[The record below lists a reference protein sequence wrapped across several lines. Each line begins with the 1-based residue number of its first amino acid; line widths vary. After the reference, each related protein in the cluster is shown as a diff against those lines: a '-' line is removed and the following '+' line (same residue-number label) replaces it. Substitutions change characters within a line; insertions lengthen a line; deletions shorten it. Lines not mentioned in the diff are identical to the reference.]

1 MSTSTTTS
9 TSIMSSVLKTPP
21 LQTATATIDTLCGR
35 LSSATLLEDR
45 RAAILGLRSF
55 AKQYPASVAS
65 GSLRELITTL
75 RRDGL
80 GQTEKSDSTRKG
92 GGTADEGGDVDTI
105 RLVLETLLMLFNPDA
120 SSPEAGD
127 EIAFF
132 MADEFSMRQD
142 NILLLLSLLDPTSPY
157 ADYYSRLYSVQLL
170 TAICSARPERL
181 QECILSA
188 PLGVSRLVG
197 ILDDARDAV
206 RNAGL
211 VLLVDLTSGANED
224 LRKIVAFEDV
234 YGKVF
239 ALIQMEGGLAE
250 AGITAQDCLS
260 LLAHLIKGSASNQ
273 TMFREGGCVTQMVRL
288 LAEAFPPNE
297 EEAAFVTQGR
307 ERATWGLLQLLG
319 LFLETGESSTPQNQ
333 AAFFRMGSAQVLL
346 DLGFCADL
354 ATPLRILALKCAAAL
369 IASNPPIQEAFAAL
383 TVEVHASSE
392 PAKPSGQVNGTKSTP
407 SSNRGSA
414 RQSAEKPRTYVIE
427 ALLDLTLASSQDESS
442 LRAAGCTLIQAYLAG
457 HDRIRWHFLQRAIA
471 GHAEHEQAANVL
483 TTLLHPG
490 AEPPS
495 IVFASWIVADLL
507 ADHPEAKAALAAV
520 REGNENEGEDVL
532 TSIQALGSQLQ
543 SALQPT
549 PDERLIAAY
558 AGLLTLLLWEFA
570 SGVNDL
576 LSEGSGLVQALVTG
590 ANPNSGDAVVAG
602 VAASLLGTL
611 YEFSTK
617 DSPIP
622 RRTLAPLLTQ
632 KLGRSKYLEAL
643 TLLRRHPA
651 VRDADLEGPSEDS
664 LLSAKFIDLFMNEY
678 TRLRRAVDKDPGVEV
693 LPPSAAEAG
702 VDRDVLDELRGQLQA
717 TKDALTQAQQEALT
731 ASQQAEQDRLTSAKE
746 LQTSTSE
753 VERLRKINE
762 AMQNGHQSELE
773 KLAREH
779 EQARQQAASE
789 QQRAFGAAKAEA
801 DRQSEARLREQ
812 GAAGAQKVSELERK
826 IAELG
831 NEKRNDQKKHADITR
846 QLDQLNSRH
855 TELGNQEQQA
865 RRQLEELTPRHSQL
879 ENEHAKLKEELQK
892 AKADLE
898 TTKGDAEMRGELAER
913 LTAQVKDLREELAGK
928 DDELAGERKGY
939 GELEKEVEELKTKL
953 ESAERQLAEAE
964 KKAKDAE
971 KRAKDAEGKIGQG
984 EQGVKAAKEEAE
996 KAAKKAEDADGKV
1009 KAAEQQAKEAE
1020 SKVATAEKKAK
1031 DVEAKLQ
1038 AAEKKAKDAEGKV
1051 TAAERK
1057 AKDVEGKVQ
1066 AAEKKAKDAEG
1077 KVTAAEKK
1085 AKDAE
1090 GKVTSAEKNAKD
1102 AESKVQ
1108 AAEKKAKDAEGKVQ
1122 AAEKK
1127 AKDAESKVQAAEKK
1141 ANEATKDS
1149 SNKAGNKKGGE
1160 KANDKTA
1167 EDNNKKVTELETKL
1181 ASLQKE
1187 VSAAQTT
1194 ASTAQ
1199 TTTAETRAELEKART
1214 DLSAAQ
1220 EALEKTKSDLETLKT
1235 KLDAAQEGE
1244 KSAKEELESM
1254 LLVMGDIEAKRDGY
1268 RSKIREMGGEVSEE
1282 EEDEDESEEDE
1293 DEDEDEE

>member
-1 MSTSTTTS
+1 
-9 TSIMSSVLKTPP
+9 MSSVLKTPP

-35 LSSATLLEDR
+35 ISSATLLEDR

-80 GQTEKSDSTRKG
+80 GQTEKSDGTRNG
-92 GGTADEGGDVDTI
+92 GGRRGSAADEGGDVDTI

-288 LAEAFPPNE
+288 LAEAFPPDE
-297 EEAAFVTQGR
+297 EEAAFVAQGR
-307 ERATWGLLQLLG
+307 ERAAWGLLQLLG
-319 LFLETGESSTPQNQ
+319 LFLEAGESSTPQNQ

-346 DLGFCADL
+346 DLGFCANL
-354 ATPLRILALKCAAAL
+354 ATPLRILALKCTAAL

-383 TVEVHASSE
+383 TVEVNASSE
-392 PAKPSGQVNGTKSTP
+392 QTKPPGQVNGTKSTP

-427 ALLDLTLASSQDESS
+427 ALLDLTLASPQDESS

-490 AEPPS
+490 AEPQS
-495 IVFASWIVADLL
+495 IVFASWIVADLV

-576 LSEGSGLVQALVTG
+576 LSEGSGLVQAMVTA
-590 ANPNSGDAVVAG
+590 ANPNAGNAVVAG

-664 LLSAKFIDLFMNEY
+664 LLSARFIDLFMNEY
-678 TRLRRAVDKDPGVEV
+678 TRVRRAIDKDPGVEV

-773 KLAREH
+773 NLAREH
-779 EQARQQAASE
+779 EQARQQAANE

-801 DRQSEARLREQ
+801 DRQSETRLREQ
-812 GAAGAQKVSELERK
+812 GAAGAQKVAELERK
-826 IAELG
+826 IVELG
-831 NEKRNDQKKHADITR
+831 NEKRNDQKKLTDITR

-855 TELGNQEQQA
+855 TELGNQEQQV

-879 ENEHAKLKEELQK
+879 ESEHVKLKEEVQK

-898 TTKGDAEMRGELAER
+898 TTKSDAEKRGELAER
-913 LTAQVKDLREELAGK
+913 LTAQVKELREELAGK
-928 DDELAGERKGY
+928 EDELAGERKGY
-939 GELEKEVEELKTKL
+939 GELEKEVEGLKTKL
-953 ESAERQLAEAE
+953 KSAEKQLAE
-964 KKAKDAE
+964 AE
-971 KRAKDAEGKIGQG
+971 KRAKDAEGKIEQG
-984 EQGVKAAKEEAE
+984 EQDVKAAKEEAE
-996 KAAKKAEDADGKV
+996 KAAKKAEDADGKM

-1020 SKVATAEKKAK
+1020 GKVATAEKKAK

-1051 TAAERK
+1051 TAAEQK
-1057 AKDVEGKVQ
+1057 AKDVEGKV
-1066 AAEKKAKDAEG
+1066 
-1077 KVTAAEKK
+1077 T
-1085 AKDAE
+1085 
-1090 GKVTSAEKNAKD
+1090 
-1102 AESKVQ
+1102 

-1141 ANEATKDS
+1141 AKDAEGKVTAAEKKATDAEGKVTTAEKHAKDAESKVKAAEKKANEATKDS
-1149 SNKAGNKKGGE
+1149 SGKAGNKKGGD
-1160 KANDKTA
+1160 KGNGKTA
-1167 EDNNKKVTELETKL
+1167 EDNNEKITELETRL
-1181 ASLQKE
+1181 ASLQTE
-1187 VSAAQTT
+1187 VSEAQTT
-1194 ASTAQ
+1194 ASSAQ
-1199 TTTAETRAELEKART
+1199 ATTAETRAELEKAQT

-1282 EEDEDESEEDE
+1282 EDDESD
-1293 DEDEDEE
+1293 DDEDEEDEE

>member
-1 MSTSTTTS
+1 
-9 TSIMSSVLKTPP
+9 MSSVLKTPP

-80 GQTEKSDSTRKG
+80 GQTEKSDSTRNG
-92 GGTADEGGDVDTI
+92 GGRGGSAAEEGGDVDTI

-288 LAEAFPPNE
+288 LAEAFPPDE
-297 EEAAFVTQGR
+297 EEAAFVAQGR
-307 ERATWGLLQLLG
+307 ERAAWGLLQLLG
-319 LFLETGESSTPQNQ
+319 LFLEAGESSTPQNQ

-346 DLGFCADL
+346 DLSFCANL
-354 ATPLRILALKCAAAL
+354 ATPLRILALKCTAAL

-392 PAKPSGQVNGTKSTP
+392 PTKPPGQVNGTKSTP

-427 ALLDLTLASSQDESS
+427 ALLDLTLASPQDESS

-490 AEPPS
+490 AEPQS
-495 IVFASWIVADLL
+495 IVFASWIVADLV

-576 LSEGSGLVQALVTG
+576 LSEGSGLVQAMVTA
-590 ANPNSGDAVVAG
+590 ANPNAGDAVVAG

-664 LLSAKFIDLFMNEY
+664 LLSARFIDLFMNEY
-678 TRLRRAVDKDPGVEV
+678 TRLRRAIDKDPGVEV
-693 LPPSAAEAG
+693 LPPSAAEEG

-717 TKDALTQAQQEALT
+717 TKDALTQAQQEGLT

-762 AMQNGHQSELE
+762 SMQNGHQSELE

-779 EQARQQAASE
+779 EQARQQAAND

-812 GAAGAQKVSELERK
+812 GAAGAQKVAELERK
-826 IAELG
+826 IVELG
-831 NEKRNDQKKHADITR
+831 NEKRNDQKKHTDITR

-855 TELGNQEQQA
+855 TELGNQEQQV

-879 ENEHAKLKEELQK
+879 ESEHVKLKEEVQK

-898 TTKGDAEMRGELAER
+898 TTKSDAEKRGELAER
-913 LTAQVKDLREELAGK
+913 LTARVKELREELAGK
-928 DDELAGERKGY
+928 EDELAGERKGY
-939 GELEKEVEELKTKL
+939 GELEKEVEGLKTKL
-953 ESAERQLAEAE
+953 ESAEKQLAE
-964 KKAKDAE
+964 AE

-984 EQGVKAAKEEAE
+984 EQDVKAAKEEAE

-1020 SKVATAEKKAK
+1020 GKVATAEKKAK
-1031 DVEAKLQ
+1031 DVESKLH

-1051 TAAERK
+1051 TAAEQK
-1057 AKDVEGKVQ
+1057 AKDVEGKV
-1066 AAEKKAKDAEG
+1066 
-1077 KVTAAEKK
+1077 T
-1085 AKDAE
+1085 
-1090 GKVTSAEKNAKD
+1090 
-1102 AESKVQ
+1102 

-1127 AKDAESKVQAAEKK
+1127 AKDAEGKITAAEKKATDAEGKVTTAEKHAKDAESKVKAAEKK

-1149 SNKAGNKKGGE
+1149 SGKAGNKKGGE
-1160 KANDKTA
+1160 KGNDKTA
-1167 EDNNKKVTELETKL
+1167 EDNNKKITELETKL
-1181 ASLQKE
+1181 ASLQTE
-1187 VSAAQTT
+1187 VSEAQTT
-1194 ASTAQ
+1194 ASSAQ
-1199 TTTAETRAELEKART
+1199 ATTAETRAELEKART

-1282 EEDEDESEEDE
+1282 EDDESDD
-1293 DEDEDEE
+1293 DEDEDEEE

>member
-1 MSTSTTTS
+1 
-9 TSIMSSVLKTPP
+9 MSSVLKTPP

-80 GQTEKSDSTRKG
+80 GQTEKSDGTRNG
-92 GGTADEGGDVDTI
+92 GGQGASAADEGGDVDTI

-288 LAEAFPPNE
+288 LAEAFPPGE
-297 EEAAFVTQGR
+297 DEAAFVAQGR

-319 LFLETGESSTPQNQ
+319 LFLEAGESSTPQNQ

-354 ATPLRILALKCAAAL
+354 ATPLRLLALKCAAAL

-392 PAKPSGQVNGTKSTP
+392 STKPSGQVNGTKSTP

-427 ALLDLTLASSQDESS
+427 ALLDLTLASPQDESS
-442 LRAAGCTLIQAYLAG
+442 LRAAGCTLIQAYLTG

-471 GHAEHEQAANVL
+471 GHSEHEQAANVL

-490 AEPPS
+490 AEPQS

-520 REGNENEGEDVL
+520 REGNETEGEDVL

-570 SGVNDL
+570 TGVNDL
-576 LSEGSGLVQALVTG
+576 LAEGSGLVQALVTV

-602 VAASLLGTL
+602 VAASFLGTL

-651 VRDADLEGPSEDS
+651 IRDADLEGPSEDS

-678 TRLRRAVDKDPGVEV
+678 TRLRRAVDKDPGVEI
-693 LPPSAAEAG
+693 LPLSAAEAG

-731 ASQQAEQDRLTSAKE
+731 ASQQAEQNQLTSAKE

-762 AMQNGHQSELE
+762 AMQSGHQSELE

-779 EQARQQAASE
+779 EQARQQAANE

-801 DRQSEARLREQ
+801 DRKSEARLREQ
-812 GAAGAQKVSELERK
+812 GAAGAQKVAELERK

-831 NEKRNDQKKHADITR
+831 NEKRNDQKKHTDITR

-855 TELGNQEQQA
+855 TELGNQEQQV
-865 RRQLEELTPRHSQL
+865 RRQLEELSPRHSQL
-879 ENEHAKLKEELQK
+879 ESEHAKLKEEVQR
-892 AKADLE
+892 ARADLE
-898 TTKGDAEMRGELAER
+898 TTKSDAEKRGELAER
-913 LTAQVKDLREELAGK
+913 LTAQVKELKEELAGK

-953 ESAERQLAEAE
+953 ESAEKQLAE
-964 KKAKDAE
+964 AE
-971 KRAKDAEGKIGQG
+971 KRAKDAEGRIGQG
-984 EQGVKAAKEEAE
+984 EQGVKAAREEAE
-996 KAAKKAEDADGKV
+996 KAAKKAEDADSKV

-1020 SKVATAEKKAK
+1020 GKVVTAEKKAK

-1051 TAAERK
+1051 TAADQK

-1066 AAEKKAKDAEG
+1066 AAEKRAKDAEG
-1077 KVTAAEKK
+1077 KVSAAEKK

-1090 GKVTSAEKNAKD
+1090 GKLTAAEKKAKDAESKVTTAEKSAKD

-1108 AAEKKAKDAEGKVQ
+1108 AAEKKAKDAESKVTT
-1122 AAEKK
+1122 AEKS
-1127 AKDAESKVQAAEKK
+1127 AKDAESKVQAAQKK
-1141 ANEATKDS
+1141 ANEATKEPS
-1149 SNKAGNKKGGE
+1149 GKAGSKKGGD
-1160 KANDKTA
+1160 KGSDKTA
-1167 EDNNKKVTELETKL
+1167 EDNNKKITELETKL

-1187 VSAAQTT
+1187 VSEAQTT
-1194 ASTAQ
+1194 ASSAQ
-1199 TTTAETRAELEKART
+1199 ATTAETRAELEKART

-1244 KSAKEELESM
+1244 KGAKEELESM

-1282 EEDEDESEEDE
+1282 EEDESEEDE

>member
-1 MSTSTTTS
+1 
-9 TSIMSSVLKTPP
+9 MSSVLKTPP

-80 GQTEKSDSTRKG
+80 GQTEKSDGTRNGGGKG
-92 GGTADEGGDVDTI
+92 GRAADEGGDVDTI

-157 ADYYSRLYSVQLL
+157 ADYYSRLYSVQVL

-288 LAEAFPPNE
+288 LAEAFPPGE
-297 EEAAFVTQGR
+297 DEAAFVAQGR

-319 LFLETGESSTPQNQ
+319 LFLEAGESSTPQNQ

-354 ATPLRILALKCAAAL
+354 ATPLRLLALKCAAAL

-392 PAKPSGQVNGTKSTP
+392 PTKPSGQVNGTKSTP

-427 ALLDLTLASSQDESS
+427 ALLDLTLASPQDESS
-442 LRAAGCTLIQAYLAG
+442 LRAAGCTLIQAYLTS

-490 AEPPS
+490 AEPQS
-495 IVFASWIVADLL
+495 IVFASWIVADLM

-520 REGNENEGEDVL
+520 REGNETEGEDVL

-558 AGLLTLLLWEFA
+558 AGLLTPMLWEFA

-576 LSEGSGLVQALVTG
+576 LAEGSGLVQALVTG

-643 TLLRRHPA
+643 TLLRRDPA

-664 LLSAKFIDLFMNEY
+664 LLSAKFVDLFMNEY

-731 ASQQAEQDRLTSAKE
+731 VSQQAEQNRLTSAKE

-762 AMQNGHQSELE
+762 AMQSGHQAELE

-779 EQARQQAASE
+779 EQARQQAANE

-801 DRQSEARLREQ
+801 DRKSEARLREQ
-812 GAAGAQKVSELERK
+812 GSAGAQKVAELERK

-831 NEKRNDQKKHADITR
+831 NEKRNDQKKHTDTTR

-855 TELGNQEQQA
+855 TELGNQEQQL
-865 RRQLEELTPRHSQL
+865 RRQLEELSPRHSQL
-879 ENEHAKLKEELQK
+879 ESEHAKLKEEVQR
-892 AKADLE
+892 ARADLE
-898 TTKGDAEMRGELAER
+898 TTKSDAEKRGELAER
-913 LTAQVKDLREELAGK
+913 LTAQVKELREELAGK

-953 ESAERQLAEAE
+953 ESAEKQLAE
-964 KKAKDAE
+964 AE

-984 EQGVKAAKEEAE
+984 EQGVKAAREEAE

-1020 SKVATAEKKAK
+1020 EKVATAEKKAK

-1038 AAEKKAKDAEGKV
+1038 AAEKKAKDAEEKV
-1051 TAAERK
+1051 TAADQK

-1077 KVTAAEKK
+1077 KVSAAEKK

-1090 GKVTSAEKNAKD
+1090 GKLT
-1102 AESKVQ
+1102 
-1108 AAEKKAKDAEGKVQ
+1108 AAEKKAKDAESKVTT
-1122 AAEKK
+1122 AEKS

-1141 ANEATKDS
+1141 ANEATKES
-1149 SNKAGNKKGGE
+1149 SGKAGNKKGGD
-1160 KANDKTA
+1160 KGSDKTA
-1167 EDNNKKVTELETKL
+1167 EDNNKKITELETKL

-1187 VSAAQTT
+1187 VSEAQTT
-1194 ASTAQ
+1194 ASSAEA
-1199 TTTAETRAELEKART
+1199 TTAETRAELEKART

-1268 RSKIREMGGEVSEE
+1268 RRKIREMGGEVS

-1293 DEDEDEE
+1293 DEDEDDE

>member
-1 MSTSTTTS
+1 
-9 TSIMSSVLKTPP
+9 MSSVLKTPP

-80 GQTEKSDSTRKG
+80 GQTEKTDGTRNG
-92 GGTADEGGDVDTI
+92 GGRGGGAAEEGGDVDTI

-142 NILLLLSLLDPTSPY
+142 NIVLLLSLLDPTSPY

-260 LLAHLIKGSASNQ
+260 LLAHLIKGSVSNQ

-288 LAEAFPPNE
+288 LAEAFPPDE
-297 EEAAFVTQGR
+297 EEAAFVAQGR
-307 ERATWGLLQLLG
+307 ERAAWGLLQLLG
-319 LFLETGESSTPQNQ
+319 LFLEAGESSTPQNQ

-346 DLGFCADL
+346 DLGFCANL
-354 ATPLRILALKCAAAL
+354 ATPLRILALKCTAAL

-383 TVEVHASSE
+383 TIEVRASSE
-392 PAKPSGQVNGTKSTP
+392 PTKPPGQVNGTKSTP

-427 ALLDLTLASSQDESS
+427 ALLDLTLASPQDESS

-490 AEPPS
+490 AEPHS
-495 IVFASWIVADLL
+495 IVFASWIVADLV

-576 LSEGSGLVQALVTG
+576 LSEGSGLVQAMVTA
-590 ANPNSGDAVVAG
+590 ANPNAGDAVVAG

-664 LLSAKFIDLFMNEY
+664 LLSARFIDLFMNEY
-678 TRLRRAVDKDPGVEV
+678 TRLRRAIDKDPGVEV
-693 LPPSAAEAG
+693 LPPSAAEEG

-717 TKDALTQAQQEALT
+717 TKDALTQAQQEGLT

-762 AMQNGHQSELE
+762 SMQNGHQSELKE
-773 KLAREH
+773 LAREH
-779 EQARQQAASE
+779 EQARQQAAND

-812 GAAGAQKVSELERK
+812 GAAGAQKVAELERK
-826 IAELG
+826 IVELG
-831 NEKRNDQKKHADITR
+831 NEKRNDQKKHTDITR

-855 TELGNQEQQA
+855 TELGNQEQQV

-879 ENEHAKLKEELQK
+879 ESEHAKLKEEVQK

-898 TTKGDAEMRGELAER
+898 TTKSDAEKRGELAER
-913 LTAQVKDLREELAGK
+913 LTAQVKELREELAGK
-928 DDELAGERKGY
+928 EDELAGERKGY
-939 GELEKEVEELKTKL
+939 GELEKELEGLKTKL
-953 ESAERQLAEAE
+953 ESAEKQAAEAE
-964 KKAKDAE
+964 E
-971 KRAKDAEGKIGQG
+971 RAKDAEGKIGQG
-984 EQGVKAAKEEAE
+984 EQDVKAAKEEAE
-996 KAAKKAEDADGKV
+996 KAAKKAEDADGKM
-1009 KAAEQQAKEAE
+1009 KAAEKQANEAE
-1020 SKVATAEKKAK
+1020 GKVATAEKKAK

-1038 AAEKKAKDAEGKV
+1038 AAEKKVKDAEGKV
-1051 TAAERK
+1051 AAAEQK
-1057 AKDVEGKVQ
+1057 AKDVEGKVT

-1090 GKVTSAEKNAKD
+1090 GKV
-1102 AESKVQ
+1102 Q
-1108 AAEKKAKDAEGKVQ
+1108 AAEKKAKDAEGKVTT
-1122 AAEKK
+1122 AEKH
-1127 AKDAESKVQAAEKK
+1127 AKDAESKAKAADKK

-1149 SNKAGNKKGGE
+1149 SGKAGNKKGGE
-1160 KANDKTA
+1160 KGNDKTA
-1167 EDNNKKVTELETKL
+1167 EENNKKITELETKL
-1181 ASLQKE
+1181 ASLQTE
-1187 VSAAQTT
+1187 VSESQTT
-1194 ASTAQ
+1194 ASSAQ
-1199 TTTAETRAELEKART
+1199 ATTAETRAELEKART

-1220 EALEKTKSDLETLKT
+1220 EALEKTKLDLETLKT

-1282 EEDEDESEEDE
+1282 EESDDD
-1293 DEDEDEE
+1293 DEDEEEEEE

>member
-1 MSTSTTTS
+1 
-9 TSIMSSVLKTPP
+9 MSSVLKTPP

-92 GGTADEGGDVDTI
+92 GSTADEGGDVDTI

-297 EEAAFVTQGR
+297 EEAAFVAQGR

-319 LFLETGESSTPQNQ
+319 LFLEAGESSTPQNQ

-383 TVEVHASSE
+383 TVEIHAFSE

-427 ALLDLTLASSQDESS
+427 ALLDLTLASPQDESS

-490 AEPPS
+490 AEPQS

-520 REGNENEGEDVL
+520 REGNESEGEDVL

-651 VRDADLEGPSEDS
+651 VRDADLGGPSEDS
-664 LLSAKFIDLFMNEY
+664 LLSAKFIDLLMNEY

-779 EQARQQAASE
+779 EQARQQAANE

-812 GAAGAQKVSELERK
+812 GAAGAQKVAELERK

-831 NEKRNDQKKHADITR
+831 NEKRNDQKKHADIAK
-846 QLDQLNSRH
+846 QLDQLTSRH
-855 TELGNQEQQA
+855 TELGNQEQQV

-879 ENEHAKLKEELQK
+879 ESEHSRLKEEMQK

-898 TTKGDAEMRGELAER
+898 TTRSDAEKRGELAER
-913 LTAQVKDLREELAGK
+913 LTAQVKELREELAGK

-953 ESAERQLAEAE
+953 EAAE
-964 KKAKDAE
+964 KQLVEAE

-1020 SKVATAEKKAK
+1020 GKVATAEKKAK
-1031 DVEAKLQ
+1031 DVEAELQ

-1051 TAAERK
+1051 TAAEQK
-1057 AKDVEGKVQ
+1057 AKDVEGKAQ

-1077 KVTAAEKK
+1077 KLTAAEKK

-1090 GKVTSAEKNAKD
+1090 GKVTTAEKKAKD
-1102 AESKVQ
+1102 AESKLQ

-1127 AKDAESKVQAAEKK
+1127 AKEAESKVQAAEKK

-1149 SNKAGNKKGGE
+1149 SSKAGNKKGGE

-1167 EDNNKKVTELETKL
+1167 EDNSKKVTELETKL

-1199 TTTAETRAELEKART
+1199 TTTAETRAELEQART

-1282 EEDEDESEEDE
+1282 EEEESSDDDE

>member
-1 MSTSTTTS
+1 
-9 TSIMSSVLKTPP
+9 MSSVLKTPP

-65 GSLRELITTL
+65 GSLRELISTL

-92 GGTADEGGDVDTI
+92 GSTADEGGDVDTI

-120 SSPEAGD
+120 SSPEAGA

-260 LLAHLIKGSASNQ
+260 LLAHLIKGSVSNQ

-288 LAEAFPPNE
+288 LSEAFPPGE
-297 EEAAFVTQGR
+297 EEAAFVAQGR
-307 ERATWGLLQLLG
+307 ERATWGLIQLLG
-319 LFLETGESSTPQNQ
+319 LFLEAGESSTPQNQ

-346 DLGFCADL
+346 DLGFCAAL

-392 PAKPSGQVNGTKSTP
+392 PTKPSGQVNGTKSTP

-427 ALLDLTLASSQDESS
+427 ALLDLTLASPHDESS

-490 AEPPS
+490 AEPQS

-507 ADHPEAKAALAAV
+507 ANHPEAKAALAAV

-532 TSIQALGSQLQ
+532 TSMQALGSQLQ

-558 AGLLTLLLWEFA
+558 AGLLTLLLWDFA

-590 ANPNSGDAVVAG
+590 ANPNAGDAVVAG

-664 LLSAKFIDLFMNEY
+664 LLSTKFIDLFMNEY

-693 LPPSAAEAG
+693 LPPNAAEAG

-753 VERLRKINE
+753 VERLRKVNE

-779 EQARQQAASE
+779 EQARQQAATE

-812 GAAGAQKVSELERK
+812 GAAGAQKVAELERK
-826 IAELG
+826 ITELG
-831 NEKRNDQKKHADITR
+831 NERRNDQKKHADITR
-846 QLDQLNSRH
+846 QLDQLTSRH
-855 TELGNQEQQA
+855 TELGNQEQQV

-879 ENEHAKLKEELQK
+879 ENEHAKLKEEVQK
-892 AKADLE
+892 AKADLG
-898 TTKGDAEMRGELAER
+898 TTKSDAEKRGELAER
-913 LTAQVKDLREELAGK
+913 LTAQVKELREELAGR

-953 ESAERQLAEAE
+953 ESAEKQLAE
-964 KKAKDAE
+964 AE
-971 KRAKDAEGKIGQG
+971 KRAKDAEEKIGQG
-984 EQGVKAAKEEAE
+984 EQDVKAAKEEAE
-996 KAAKKAEDADGKV
+996 NAAKKVEEADGKV

-1020 SKVATAEKKAK
+1020 GKVATAEKKAK
-1031 DVEAKLQ
+1031 DVESKLQ

-1051 TAAERK
+1051 TAAEQK
-1057 AKDVEGKVQ
+1057 AKDVEGKFQ
-1066 AAEKKAKDAEG
+1066 AAEKTAKNAEG
-1077 KVTAAEKK
+1077 KVT
-1085 AKDAE
+1085 
-1090 GKVTSAEKNAKD
+1090 
-1102 AESKVQ
+1102 

-1127 AKDAESKVQAAEKK
+1127 AKDAEGKVHAAEKKAKDAESKVNTAEKSAKDAESKAQAAEKN

-1149 SNKAGNKKGGE
+1149 SSKAGNKKGGD

-1167 EDNNKKVTELETKL
+1167 EDNNKKITELETKL

-1187 VSAAQTT
+1187 VSEAQTT

-1199 TTTAETRAELEKART
+1199 ATTAETRAELEKART

-1254 LLVMGDIEAKRDGY
+1254 LLVMGDIEAKRDAY
-1268 RSKIREMGGEVSEE
+1268 RSKIREMGWEVSEE
-1282 EEDEDESEEDE
+1282 EEESEEDE
-1293 DEDEDEE
+1293 DEEEDEE

>member
-1 MSTSTTTS
+1 
-9 TSIMSSVLKTPP
+9 MSSVLKTPP

-92 GGTADEGGDVDTI
+92 GSTADEGGDVDTI

-297 EEAAFVTQGR
+297 EEAAFVAQGR

-319 LFLETGESSTPQNQ
+319 LFLEAGESSTPQNQ

-383 TVEVHASSE
+383 TVEAHASSE

-427 ALLDLTLASSQDESS
+427 ALLDLTLASPQDESS

-490 AEPPS
+490 AEPQS
-495 IVFASWIVADLL
+495 IVLASWIVADLL

-590 ANPNSGDAVVAG
+590 ANPNPGDAVVAG

-664 LLSAKFIDLFMNEY
+664 LLSTKFIDLFMNEY

-731 ASQQAEQDRLTSAKE
+731 ASQQAEQDRLTSSKE

-753 VERLRKINE
+753 LERLRKINE
-762 AMQNGHQSELE
+762 AMQNGHQSELG

-779 EQARQQAASE
+779 EQARQQAANE

-812 GAAGAQKVSELERK
+812 GAAGAQKVAELERK
-826 IAELG
+826 VAELG

-846 QLDQLNSRH
+846 QLDQLTSRH
-855 TELGNQEQQA
+855 TELGNQEQQ
-865 RRQLEELTPRHSQL
+865 
-879 ENEHAKLKEELQK
+879 NEHARLKEEVQR
-892 AKADLE
+892 AQADLQ
-898 TTKGDAEMRGELAER
+898 TTRSDAEKRGELAER
-913 LTAQVKDLREELAGK
+913 LAAQVKELREELAGK
-928 DDELAGERKGY
+928 EDELAGERKGY

-953 ESAERQLAEAE
+953 EAAEKQLAE
-964 KKAKDAE
+964 AE

-996 KAAKKAEDADGKV
+996 KAAKKAEDADSKV

-1020 SKVATAEKKAK
+1020 GKVATAEKKAK

-1038 AAEKKAKDAEGKV
+1038 AAEKKAKDG
-1051 TAAERK
+1051 
-1057 AKDVEGKVQ
+1057 EGKVQ

-1090 GKVTSAEKNAKD
+1090 GKL
-1102 AESKVQ
+1102 Q
-1108 AAEKKAKDAEGKVQ
+1108 AAEKKAKDAEANKVQ

-1149 SNKAGNKKGGE
+1149 SSKAGNKKGGD

-1167 EDNNKKVTELETKL
+1167 EENNKVTELETKL

-1187 VSAAQTT
+1187 VSEAQTT
-1194 ASTAQ
+1194 ASIAQ
-1199 TTTAETRAELEKART
+1199 ATTAETRAELEKART

-1282 EEDEDESEEDE
+1282 EEDESSDDDE

>member
-1 MSTSTTTS
+1 
-9 TSIMSSVLKTPP
+9 MSSVLKTPP

-92 GGTADEGGDVDTI
+92 GSTADEGGDVDTI

-297 EEAAFVTQGR
+297 EEAAFVAQGR

-319 LFLETGESSTPQNQ
+319 LFLEAGESSTPQNQ

-383 TVEVHASSE
+383 TVEAHASSE

-427 ALLDLTLASSQDESS
+427 ALLDLTLASPQDESS

-490 AEPPS
+490 AEPQS
-495 IVFASWIVADLL
+495 IVLASWIVADLL

-590 ANPNSGDAVVAG
+590 ANPNPGDAVVAG

-651 VRDADLEGPSEDS
+651 VRDADLEGPSED
-664 LLSAKFIDLFMNEY
+664 

-731 ASQQAEQDRLTSAKE
+731 ASQQAEQDRLTSSKE

-753 VERLRKINE
+753 LERLRKINE
-762 AMQNGHQSELE
+762 AMQNGHQSELG

-779 EQARQQAASE
+779 EQARQQAANE

-812 GAAGAQKVSELERK
+812 GAAGAQKVAELERK
-826 IAELG
+826 VAELG

-846 QLDQLNSRH
+846 QLDQLTSRH
-855 TELGNQEQQA
+855 TELGNQEQQV

-879 ENEHAKLKEELQK
+879 ENEHARLKEEVQR
-892 AKADLE
+892 AQADLQ
-898 TTKGDAEMRGELAER
+898 TTRSDAEKRGELAER
-913 LTAQVKDLREELAGK
+913 LAAQVKELREELAGK
-928 DDELAGERKGY
+928 EDELAGERKGY

-953 ESAERQLAEAE
+953 EAAEKQLAE
-964 KKAKDAE
+964 AE

-996 KAAKKAEDADGKV
+996 KAAKKAEDADSKV

-1020 SKVATAEKKAK
+1020 GKVATAEKKAK

-1038 AAEKKAKDAEGKV
+1038 AAEKKAKDG
-1051 TAAERK
+1051 
-1057 AKDVEGKVQ
+1057 EGKVQ

-1090 GKVTSAEKNAKD
+1090 GKL
-1102 AESKVQ
+1102 Q
-1108 AAEKKAKDAEGKVQ
+1108 AAEKKAKDAEGKVTTAEKNAKDAESKVQ

-1149 SNKAGNKKGGE
+1149 SSKAGNKKGGD

-1167 EDNNKKVTELETKL
+1167 EENNKVTELETKL

-1187 VSAAQTT
+1187 VSEAQTT
-1194 ASTAQ
+1194 ASIAQ
-1199 TTTAETRAELEKART
+1199 ATTAETRAELEKART

-1282 EEDEDESEEDE
+1282 EEDESSDDDE

>member
-1 MSTSTTTS
+1 
-9 TSIMSSVLKTPP
+9 MSSVLKTPP

-80 GQTEKSDSTRKG
+80 AQTEKSDGTRNG
-92 GGTADEGGDVDTI
+92 GGRRGSAADEGGDVDTI

-297 EEAAFVTQGR
+297 EEAAFVAQGR
-307 ERATWGLLQLLG
+307 ERAAWGLLQLLG
-319 LFLETGESSTPQNQ
+319 LFLEAGESGTPQNQ

-346 DLGFCADL
+346 DLGFCANL
-354 ATPLRILALKCAAAL
+354 ATPLRILALKCTAAL

-383 TVEVHASSE
+383 TVEVNASSE
-392 PAKPSGQVNGTKSTP
+392 QTKPPAQVNGTKSTP

-427 ALLDLTLASSQDESS
+427 ALLDLTLASPQDESS

-490 AEPPS
+490 AEPQS
-495 IVFASWIVADLL
+495 IVFASWIVADLV

-576 LSEGSGLVQALVTG
+576 LSEGSGLVQAMVTA
-590 ANPNSGDAVVAG
+590 ANPNAGDAVVAG

-664 LLSAKFIDLFMNEY
+664 LLSARFIDLFMNEY
-678 TRLRRAVDKDPGVEV
+678 TRVRRAIDKDPGVEV

-731 ASQQAEQDRLTSAKE
+731 GSQQAEQDRLTSAKE

-762 AMQNGHQSELE
+762 AMQNGHQTELE

-779 EQARQQAASE
+779 EQARQRAANE

-812 GAAGAQKVSELERK
+812 GAAGAQKVAELERK
-826 IAELG
+826 IVELG
-831 NEKRNDQKKHADITR
+831 NEKRNDQKKLTDITR

-855 TELGNQEQQA
+855 TELGNQEQQV

-879 ENEHAKLKEELQK
+879 ESEHAKLKEEVQK

-898 TTKGDAEMRGELAER
+898 TTKSDAEKRGELAER
-913 LTAQVKDLREELAGK
+913 LTAQVKELREELAGK
-928 DDELAGERKGY
+928 EDELAGERKGY
-939 GELEKEVEELKTKL
+939 GELEKEVEGLKTKL
-953 ESAERQLAEAE
+953 ESAEKQLAE
-964 KKAKDAE
+964 AE
-971 KRAKDAEGKIGQG
+971 KRAKDAEGKIEQG
-984 EQGVKAAKEEAE
+984 EQDVKAAKEEAE

-1020 SKVATAEKKAK
+1020 GKVATAEKKAK
-1031 DVEAKLQ
+1031 DVESKLQ

-1051 TAAERK
+1051 TAAEQK
-1057 AKDVEGKVQ
+1057 AKDVEGKVTAAEKKAEDAEGKVQ

-1077 KVTAAEKK
+1077 KITAAEKK
-1085 AKDAE
+1085 ATDAE
-1090 GKVTSAEKNAKD
+1090 GKVTTAEKHAKD
-1102 AESKVQ
+1102 AESK
-1108 AAEKKAKDAEGKVQ
+1108 AK
-1122 AAEKK
+1122 
-1127 AKDAESKVQAAEKK
+1127 AAEKK

-1149 SNKAGNKKGGE
+1149 SGKAGTKKGGE
-1160 KANDKTA
+1160 KGNDKTA
-1167 EDNNKKVTELETKL
+1167 EENNKKITELETKL
-1181 ASLQKE
+1181 ASLQTE
-1187 VSAAQTT
+1187 VSEAQTT

-1199 TTTAETRAELEKART
+1199 ATTAETRAELEKAQT

-1282 EEDEDESEEDE
+1282 EDDESDE
-1293 DEDEDEE
+1293 DEDEDEEE

>member
-1 MSTSTTTS
+1 
-9 TSIMSSVLKTPP
+9 MSSVLKTPP

-92 GGTADEGGDVDTI
+92 GSTADEGGDVDTI

-297 EEAAFVTQGR
+297 EEAAFVAQGR

-319 LFLETGESSTPQNQ
+319 LFLEAGESSTPQNQ

-383 TVEVHASSE
+383 TVEAHASSE

-427 ALLDLTLASSQDESS
+427 ALLDLTLASPQDESS

-490 AEPPS
+490 AEPQS
-495 IVFASWIVADLL
+495 IVLASWIVADLL

-570 SGVNDL
+570 RGVNDL

-590 ANPNSGDAVVAG
+590 ANPNPGDAVVAG

-651 VRDADLEGPSEDS
+651 VRDADLEGPSED
-664 LLSAKFIDLFMNEY
+664 

-731 ASQQAEQDRLTSAKE
+731 ASQQAEQDRLTSSKE

-753 VERLRKINE
+753 LERLRKINE
-762 AMQNGHQSELE
+762 AMQNGHQSELG

-779 EQARQQAASE
+779 EQARQQAANE

-812 GAAGAQKVSELERK
+812 GAAGAQKVAELERK
-826 IAELG
+826 VAELG

-846 QLDQLNSRH
+846 QLDQLTSRH
-855 TELGNQEQQA
+855 TELGNQEQQV

-879 ENEHAKLKEELQK
+879 ENEHARLKEEVQR
-892 AKADLE
+892 AQADLQ
-898 TTKGDAEMRGELAER
+898 TTRSDAEKRGELAER
-913 LTAQVKDLREELAGK
+913 LAAQVKELREELAGK
-928 DDELAGERKGY
+928 EDELAGERKGY

-953 ESAERQLAEAE
+953 EAAEKQLAE
-964 KKAKDAE
+964 AE

-996 KAAKKAEDADGKV
+996 KAAKKAEDADSKV

-1020 SKVATAEKKAK
+1020 GKVATAEKKAK

-1038 AAEKKAKDAEGKV
+1038 AAEKKAKDG
-1051 TAAERK
+1051 
-1057 AKDVEGKVQ
+1057 EGKVQ

-1090 GKVTSAEKNAKD
+1090 GKL
-1102 AESKVQ
+1102 Q
-1108 AAEKKAKDAEGKVQ
+1108 AAEKKAKDAEGKVTTAEKNAKDAESKVQ

-1149 SNKAGNKKGGE
+1149 SSKAGNKKGGD

-1167 EDNNKKVTELETKL
+1167 EENNKVTELETKL

-1187 VSAAQTT
+1187 VSEAQTT
-1194 ASTAQ
+1194 ASIAQ
-1199 TTTAETRAELEKART
+1199 ATTAETRAELEKART

-1282 EEDEDESEEDE
+1282 EEDESSDDDE

>member
-1 MSTSTTTS
+1 
-9 TSIMSSVLKTPP
+9 
-21 LQTATATIDTLCGR
+21 
-35 LSSATLLEDR
+35 
-45 RAAILGLRSF
+45 
-55 AKQYPASVAS
+55 
-65 GSLRELITTL
+65 
-75 RRDGL
+75 
-80 GQTEKSDSTRKG
+80 
-92 GGTADEGGDVDTI
+92 
-105 RLVLETLLMLFNPDA
+105 
-120 SSPEAGD
+120 
-127 EIAFF
+127 
-132 MADEFSMRQD
+132 
-142 NILLLLSLLDPTSPY
+142 
-157 ADYYSRLYSVQLL
+157 
-170 TAICSARPERL
+170 
-181 QECILSA
+181 
-188 PLGVSRLVG
+188 
-197 ILDDARDAV
+197 
-206 RNAGL
+206 
-211 VLLVDLTSGANED
+211 
-224 LRKIVAFEDV
+224 
-234 YGKVF
+234 
-239 ALIQMEGGLAE
+239 MEGGLAE

-260 LLAHLIKGSASNQ
+260 LLAHSIKGSASNQ

-288 LAEAFPPNE
+288 LAEAFPPDE
-297 EEAAFVTQGR
+297 EEAAFVAQGR
-307 ERATWGLLQLLG
+307 ERAAWGLLQLLG
-319 LFLETGESSTPQNQ
+319 LFLEAGESSTPQNQ

-346 DLGFCADL
+346 DLSFCANL
-354 ATPLRILALKCAAAL
+354 ATPLRMLALKCTAAL

-392 PAKPSGQVNGTKSTP
+392 PAKPPGQVNGTKSTP
-407 SSNRGSA
+407 PSNRGSA

-427 ALLDLTLASSQDESS
+427 ALLDLTLASPQDESS

-471 GHAEHEQAANVL
+471 GHAEREQAANVL

-490 AEPPS
+490 AEPQS
-495 IVFASWIVADLL
+495 IVFASWIVADLV
-507 ADHPEAKAALAAV
+507 ADHPEAKAALAA
-520 REGNENEGEDVL
+520 RL
-532 TSIQALGSQLQ
+532 ALS
-543 SALQPT
+543 S
-549 PDERLIAAY
+549 R
-558 AGLLTLLLWEFA
+558 
-570 SGVNDL
+570 
-576 LSEGSGLVQALVTG
+576 GSGLVQAMVTA
-590 ANPNSGDAVVAG
+590 ANPNAGDAVVAG

-651 VRDADLEGPSEDS
+651 VRDADLEGSSEDS
-664 LLSAKFIDLFMNEY
+664 LLSARFIDLFMNEY
-678 TRLRRAVDKDPGVEV
+678 TRLRRAIDKDPGVEV
-693 LPPSAAEAG
+693 LPPSAAEEG

-717 TKDALTQAQQEALT
+717 TKDALTQAQQEGLT

-762 AMQNGHQSELE
+762 SMQNGHQSELE

-779 EQARQQAASE
+779 EQARQQAAND

-812 GAAGAQKVSELERK
+812 GAAGAQKVAELERK
-826 IAELG
+826 IVELG
-831 NEKRNDQKKHADITR
+831 NEKRNDQKKHTDITR

-855 TELGNQEQQA
+855 TELGNQEQQV

-879 ENEHAKLKEELQK
+879 ESEHVKLKEEVQK

-898 TTKGDAEMRGELAER
+898 TTKSDAEKRGELAER
-913 LTAQVKDLREELAGK
+913 LTAQVKELRKELAGK
-928 DDELAGERKGY
+928 EDELAGERKGY
-939 GELEKEVEELKTKL
+939 GELEKEVEGLKTKL
-953 ESAERQLAEAE
+953 KSAEKQLAE
-964 KKAKDAE
+964 AE
-971 KRAKDAEGKIGQG
+971 KRAKDAEGKIEQG
-984 EQGVKAAKEEAE
+984 EQDVKAAKEEAE

-1020 SKVATAEKKAK
+1020 GKVATAEKKAK

-1051 TAAERK
+1051 TAAEQK
-1057 AKDVEGKVQ
+1057 AKDVEGKVT

-1090 GKVTSAEKNAKD
+1090 GKVTTAEKH
-1102 AESKVQ
+1102 
-1108 AAEKKAKDAEGKVQ
+1108 AKDAEGK
-1122 AAEKK
+1122 
-1127 AKDAESKVQAAEKK
+1127 AKAAEKK

-1149 SNKAGNKKGGE
+1149 SGKAGNKKGGE
-1160 KANDKTA
+1160 KGNDKTA
-1167 EDNNKKVTELETKL
+1167 EENNKKITELETRL
-1181 ASLQKE
+1181 ASLQTE
-1187 VSAAQTT
+1187 VSEAQTT
-1194 ASTAQ
+1194 ASSAQ
-1199 TTTAETRAELEKART
+1199 ATTAETRAELEKART

-1282 EEDEDESEEDE
+1282 EEESDD
-1293 DEDEDEE
+1293 DEDEDEEEAFPKFQTSSDEVFDLPVEQNVMKAGGHNGVHMYRLILSVRPRQSHHPDYT

>member
-1 MSTSTTTS
+1 
-9 TSIMSSVLKTPP
+9 MSSVLKTPP

-80 GQTEKSDSTRKG
+80 GQTEKSDGTRNGGGKG
-92 GGTADEGGDVDTI
+92 GSAADEGGDVDTI

-142 NILLLLSLLDPTSPY
+142 NVLLLLSLLDPTSPY

-273 TMFREGGCVTQMVRL
+273 TMFREGGCVTHMVRL
-288 LAEAFPPNE
+288 LAEAFPPGE
-297 EEAAFVTQGR
+297 DEAAFVAQGR

-319 LFLETGESSTPQNQ
+319 LFLEAGESSTPQNQ

-354 ATPLRILALKCAAAL
+354 ATPLRLLALKCAAAL

-392 PAKPSGQVNGTKSTP
+392 PTKPSGQVNGIKSTP

-427 ALLDLTLASSQDESS
+427 ALLDLTLASPQDESS
-442 LRAAGCTLIQAYLAG
+442 LRAAGCTLIQAYLTG

-471 GHAEHEQAANVL
+471 GHSEHEQAANVL

-490 AEPPS
+490 AEPHS

-520 REGNENEGEDVL
+520 TEGNETEGEDVL
-532 TSIQALGSQLQ
+532 TSIQALSSQLQ

-570 SGVNDL
+570 TGVNDL
-576 LSEGSGLVQALVTG
+576 LAEGSGLVQALVTA

-602 VAASLLGTL
+602 AAASLLGTL

-651 VRDADLEGPSEDS
+651 IRDADLEGPSEDS

-717 TKDALTQAQQEALT
+717 TKDALTRAQQEALT
-731 ASQQAEQDRLTSAKE
+731 ASQQAEHDRLTSSKE
-746 LQTSTSE
+746 LQNSTSE

-762 AMQNGHQSELE
+762 AMQSGHQSELE

-779 EQARQQAASE
+779 EQARQQAANE

-801 DRQSEARLREQ
+801 DRKSEARLREQ
-812 GAAGAQKVSELERK
+812 GAAGAQKVAELERK

-831 NEKRNDQKKHADITR
+831 NEKRNDQKKHTDTTR

-855 TELGNQEQQA
+855 TELGNQEQQL
-865 RRQLEELTPRHSQL
+865 RRQLEELSPRHSQL
-879 ENEHAKLKEELQK
+879 ESEHAKLKEEVQR
-892 AKADLE
+892 ARADLE
-898 TTKGDAEMRGELAER
+898 TTKSDAEKRGELAER
-913 LTAQVKDLREELAGK
+913 LTAQVKELREELAGK

-953 ESAERQLAEAE
+953 ESAEKQLAE
-964 KKAKDAE
+964 AE

-984 EQGVKAAKEEAE
+984 EQGVKAAREEAE

-1020 SKVATAEKKAK
+1020 EKVATAEKKAK

-1038 AAEKKAKDAEGKV
+1038 AAEKKAKDAEEKV
-1051 TAAERK
+1051 TAADQK

-1077 KVTAAEKK
+1077 KVSAAEKK

-1090 GKVTSAEKNAKD
+1090 GKLT
-1102 AESKVQ
+1102 
-1108 AAEKKAKDAEGKVQ
+1108 AAEKKAKDAESKVTT
-1122 AAEKK
+1122 AEKS

-1141 ANEATKDS
+1141 ANEATKES
-1149 SNKAGNKKGGE
+1149 SGKAGNKKGGD
-1160 KANDKTA
+1160 KGSDKTA
-1167 EDNNKKVTELETKL
+1167 EDNNKKITELETKL

-1187 VSAAQTT
+1187 VSEAQTT
-1194 ASTAQ
+1194 ASSAEA
-1199 TTTAETRAELEKART
+1199 TTAETRAELEKART

-1282 EEDEDESEEDE
+1282 DEDESEEDE
-1293 DEDEDEE
+1293 DEDEDDE

>member
-1 MSTSTTTS
+1 
-9 TSIMSSVLKTPP
+9 MSSVLKTPP

-80 GQTEKSDSTRKG
+80 GQTEKSDGTRNGGGKG
-92 GGTADEGGDVDTI
+92 GSAADEGGDVDTI

-142 NILLLLSLLDPTSPY
+142 NVLLLLSLLDPTSPY

-273 TMFREGGCVTQMVRL
+273 TMFREGGCVTHMVRL
-288 LAEAFPPNE
+288 LAEAFPPGE
-297 EEAAFVTQGR
+297 DEAAFVAQGR

-319 LFLETGESSTPQNQ
+319 LFLEAGESSTPQNQ

-354 ATPLRILALKCAAAL
+354 ATPLRLLALKCAAAL

-383 TVEVHASSE
+383 TVEVHAASE
-392 PAKPSGQVNGTKSTP
+392 PTKPSGQVNGIKSTP

-427 ALLDLTLASSQDESS
+427 ALLDLTLASPQDESS
-442 LRAAGCTLIQAYLAG
+442 LRAAGCTLIQAYLTG

-471 GHAEHEQAANVL
+471 GHSEHEQAANVL

-490 AEPPS
+490 AEPHS

-520 REGNENEGEDVL
+520 TEGNETEGEDVL
-532 TSIQALGSQLQ
+532 TSIQALSSQLQ

-570 SGVNDL
+570 TGVNDL
-576 LSEGSGLVQALVTG
+576 LAEGSGLVQALVTA

-602 VAASLLGTL
+602 AAASLLGTL

-651 VRDADLEGPSEDS
+651 IRDADLEGPSEDS

-717 TKDALTQAQQEALT
+717 TKDALTRAQQEALT
-731 ASQQAEQDRLTSAKE
+731 ASQQAEHDRLTSSKE
-746 LQTSTSE
+746 LQNSTSE

-762 AMQNGHQSELE
+762 AMQSGHQSELE

-779 EQARQQAASE
+779 EQARQQAANE

-801 DRQSEARLREQ
+801 DRKSEARLREQ
-812 GAAGAQKVSELERK
+812 GAAGAQKVAELERK

-831 NEKRNDQKKHADITR
+831 NEKRNDQKKHTDTTR

-855 TELGNQEQQA
+855 TELGNQEQQV
-865 RRQLEELTPRHSQL
+865 RRQLEELSPRHSQL
-879 ENEHAKLKEELQK
+879 ESEHAKLKEEVQR
-892 AKADLE
+892 ARADLE
-898 TTKGDAEMRGELAER
+898 TTKSDAEKRGELAER
-913 LTAQVKDLREELAGK
+913 LTAQVKELREELAGK

-953 ESAERQLAEAE
+953 ESAEKQLAE
-964 KKAKDAE
+964 AE

-984 EQGVKAAKEEAE
+984 EQGVKAAREEAE

-1020 SKVATAEKKAK
+1020 EKVATAEKKAK

-1038 AAEKKAKDAEGKV
+1038 AAEKKAKDAEEKV
-1051 TAAERK
+1051 TAADQK

-1077 KVTAAEKK
+1077 KVSAAEKK

-1090 GKVTSAEKNAKD
+1090 GKLT
-1102 AESKVQ
+1102 
-1108 AAEKKAKDAEGKVQ
+1108 AAEKKAKDAESKVTT
-1122 AAEKK
+1122 AEKS

-1141 ANEATKDS
+1141 ANEATKES
-1149 SNKAGNKKGGE
+1149 SGKAGNKKGGD
-1160 KANDKTA
+1160 KGSDKTA
-1167 EDNNKKVTELETKL
+1167 EDNNKKITELETKL

-1187 VSAAQTT
+1187 VSEAQTT
-1194 ASTAQ
+1194 ASSAEA
-1199 TTTAETRAELEKART
+1199 TTAETRAELEKART

-1282 EEDEDESEEDE
+1282 DEDESEEDE
-1293 DEDEDEE
+1293 DEDEDDE

>member
-1 MSTSTTTS
+1 
-9 TSIMSSVLKTPP
+9 MSSVLKTPP

-80 GQTEKSDSTRKG
+80 GQTEKSDGTRNG
-92 GGTADEGGDVDTI
+92 GGRGGSAADEGGDVDTI

-211 VLLVDLTSGANED
+211 VLLVDLTSGASED

-288 LAEAFPPNE
+288 LAEAFPPDE
-297 EEAAFVTQGR
+297 EEAAFVAQGR
-307 ERATWGLLQLLG
+307 ERAAWGLLQLLG
-319 LFLETGESSTPQNQ
+319 LFLEAGESSTPQNQ

-346 DLGFCADL
+346 DLSFCANL
-354 ATPLRILALKCAAAL
+354 ATPLRILALKCTAAL
-369 IASNPPIQEAFAAL
+369 IASNRPIQEAFAAL
-383 TVEVHASSE
+383 TIEVHASSE
-392 PAKPSGQVNGTKSTP
+392 PTKPPGQVNGTKSTP

-427 ALLDLTLASSQDESS
+427 ALLDLTLASPQDESS

-490 AEPPS
+490 AEPQS
-495 IVFASWIVADLL
+495 IVFASWIVADLV

-576 LSEGSGLVQALVTG
+576 LSEGSGLVQALVTA
-590 ANPNSGDAVVAG
+590 ANPNAGDAVVAG

-664 LLSAKFIDLFMNEY
+664 LLSARFIDLFMNEY
-678 TRLRRAVDKDPGVEV
+678 TRLRRAIDKDPGVEV

-731 ASQQAEQDRLTSAKE
+731 SSQQAEQDRLTTAKE

-753 VERLRKINE
+753 VQRLRKINE

-779 EQARQQAASE
+779 EQARQQAAND

-812 GAAGAQKVSELERK
+812 GAAGAQKVAELERK
-826 IAELG
+826 IVELG
-831 NEKRNDQKKHADITR
+831 NERRNDQKKHTDITR

-855 TELGNQEQQA
+855 TELGSQEQQV

-879 ENEHAKLKEELQK
+879 ESEHAKLKEEAQK

-898 TTKGDAEMRGELAER
+898 TTKSDAEKRGELAER
-913 LTAQVKDLREELAGK
+913 LTAQVKELREELAGK
-928 DDELAGERKGY
+928 EVELAGERKGY
-939 GELEKEVEELKTKL
+939 GELEKEMEGLKTKL
-953 ESAERQLAEAE
+953 ESAEKQLAE
-964 KKAKDAE
+964 AE

-984 EQGVKAAKEEAE
+984 EQDVKAAKEEAE

-1020 SKVATAEKKAK
+1020 GKVATAEKKAK

-1051 TAAERK
+1051 TAAEQK
-1057 AKDVEGKVQ
+1057 AKDVEGKIT

-1090 GKVTSAEKNAKD
+1090 GKV
-1102 AESKVQ
+1102 Q
-1108 AAEKKAKDAEGKVQ
+1108 AAEKKAKDAEGKVT

-1127 AKDAESKVQAAEKK
+1127 ATDAEGKVTTAEKHAKDAESKAKAAEKK
-1141 ANEATKDS
+1141 ANEAAKDS
-1149 SNKAGNKKGGE
+1149 SGTAGNKKSGE
-1160 KANDKTA
+1160 KGNDKTA

-1187 VSAAQTT
+1187 VSEAQST
-1194 ASTAQ
+1194 ASSAQ
-1199 TTTAETRAELEKART
+1199 ATTAETRAELEKART

-1268 RSKIREMGGEVSEE
+1268 RNKIREMGGEVSEE
-1282 EEDEDESEEDE
+1282 EDDDESDD
-1293 DEDEDEE
+1293 DEDEDEEE

>member
-1 MSTSTTTS
+1 
-9 TSIMSSVLKTPP
+9 MSSVLKTPP

-273 TMFREGGCVTQMVRL
+273 TMFREGRCVTQMVRL

-427 ALLDLTLASSQDESS
+427 ALLDLTLASPQDESS

-879 ENEHAKLKEELQK
+879 ENEHAKLKEGLQK

-898 TTKGDAEMRGELAER
+898 TTKGDAEKRSELAER
-913 LTAQVKDLREELAGK
+913 LTAQVKELREELAGK

-953 ESAERQLAEAE
+953 EAAEKKLAEAE
-964 KKAKDAE
+964 KK
-971 KRAKDAEGKIGQG
+971 AKDAEGKIGQG

-1020 SKVATAEKKAK
+1020 GKVATAEKKVQE
-1031 DVEAKLQ
+1031 VEAKLQ
-1038 AAEKKAKDAEGKV
+1038 AAEKKAKDG
-1051 TAAERK
+1051 
-1057 AKDVEGKVQ
+1057 EGKVQ

-1077 KVTAAEKK
+1077 KLTAAEKK

-1090 GKVTSAEKNAKD
+1090 GKVTTAEKNAKD

-1108 AAEKKAKDAEGKVQ
+1108 AAEKKAKDAESKVTTAEKNAKDAESKVQ

-1149 SNKAGNKKGGE
+1149 SNKAGNKKSGE

-1181 ASLQKE
+1181 ASLHKE
-1187 VSAAQTT
+1187 VSEAQTT

-1199 TTTAETRAELEKART
+1199 STTAETRAELEKART

-1282 EEDEDESEEDE
+1282 EDDEEESDDDE
-1293 DEDEDEE
+1293 DEDEDE